1 MSDTA
6 DLSAKREAIP
16 PAEESAASVYPNTMS
31 PSLADDLMTDPPS
44 TNETIEIQAAPA
56 ETAGTAPVPDDAW
69 DASGEQALSEVDE
82 QVRINMEQIL
92 AATQLDIEAETA
104 CRLAR
109 TAAGNG
115 RDVYYIPAVI
125 EAVLRDARLRSRGAA
140 FIQRINSNW
149 DLPSPN

>member
-1 MSDTA
+1 
-6 DLSAKREAIP
+6 
-16 PAEESAASVYPNTMS
+16 
-31 PSLADDLMTDPPS
+31 
-44 TNETIEIQAAPA
+44 
-56 ETAGTAPVPDDAW
+56 
-69 DASGEQALSEVDE
+69 
-82 QVRINMEQIL
+82 MEQIL

>member
-1 MSDTA
+1 
-6 DLSAKREAIP
+6 
-16 PAEESAASVYPNTMS
+16 
-31 PSLADDLMTDPPS
+31 
-44 TNETIEIQAAPA
+44 
-56 ETAGTAPVPDDAW
+56 
-69 DASGEQALSEVDE
+69 
-82 QVRINMEQIL
+82 MEQIL

-115 RDVYYIPAVI
+115 RDVYYITAVK

-140 FIQRINSNW
+140 YNQRINSNW